1 MKTDELREKYLDFFV
16 GKGCLRRPSDVL
28 VPKDDPTVLF
38 TPAGMNQ
45 FKNQFLGIG
54 PLDFTKATTC
64 QKCLRTGDI
73 SNVGVTSYH
82 HTFFEMLGN
91 FSFGDYFKQEAIH
104 WAWEFL
110 TDKKWLGLEP
120 SRLTVTAYLDD
131 DEAVGI
137 WQNEI
142 GLDPKQITREDEY
155 ENFWPAGSPTN
166 GPDGVCGP
174 CSEIYYT
181 PPSGKKVEIWNLVFT
196 QFNRV
201 GDPPNNLRPLPKK
214 NIDTG
219 MGLERTAAVMQGFES
234 NYEIDIL
241 RPLCDRGGE
250 ILGVKYDF
258 ASPVGRPLRRIA
270 DHVRA
275 CTFAIH
281 EGCVPGPEKE
291 NYIIRLLLRRASMEG
306 FLLGK
311 REPFLSQLVPMIAE
325 VMRKPYP
332 ELHQTIEAVS
342 HVIESEEKQFL
353 GVVERGLTKFRKL
366 VDQARSAN
374 RTSLSGDEA
383 FDLHQT
389 DGFLIELTETLAAQ
403 EGVSVDMA
411 RFKECREEA
420 KKASGRGAFADSV
433 MSEGPI
439 DALKKSGGTEF
450 LGYEAIE
457 SKASI
462 RGIIADKKLAESYS
476 SPLVTIGIVLDK
488 TPFYGESGGQV
499 GDTGTIR
506 TASGEFTV
514 YDTQK
519 DGELFVHIGQLKAG
533 SLKVGEEVTAGVDA
547 HRRAAIR
554 RAHSATHILH
564 HALRTTLGEN
574 ATQRGSKVEG
584 DQLRF
589 DFAHPRSLTNE
600 ELISIEDQINQL
612 IAEGAPI
619 NTRVMPINEA
629 KKLGAMALFGEKYP
643 DFVRVVEMGDFSRE
657 FCGGTH
663 LSNTGQVGICRVVKD
678 ELVAAGVRRISC
690 VTGPKAIAR
699 MRESENLLREVGML
713 VKATTAE
720 ELPRKVAALQDELR
734 VAKKELSQYASQSLA
749 GMAAKLV
756 NDAPMVGNIK
766 VIVHRADE
774 LAREQL
780 KELVDQIRAQ
790 AGSAAVLVGQAVD
803 GKVSLIAGA
812 TKDLAQRFSASDA
825 VKAAAKLV
833 GGGGGGRAELAEAGG
848 KIPEKLDEALQEGLA
863 FLKNKL
869 GS

>member
-1 MKTDELREKYLDFFV
+1 R
-16 GKGCLRRPSDVL
+16 SD
-28 VPKDDPTVLF
+28 
-38 TPAGMNQ
+38 
-45 FKNQFLGIG
+45 
-54 PLDFTKATTC
+54 
-64 QKCLRTGDI
+64 
-73 SNVGVTSYH
+73 
-82 HTFFEMLGN
+82 
-91 FSFGDYFKQEAIH
+91 
-104 WAWEFL
+104 
-110 TDKKWLGLEP
+110 P
-120 SRLTVTAYLDD
+120 SRTTRH
-131 DEAVGI
+131 VG
-137 WQNEI
+137 E
-142 GLDPKQITREDEY
+142 LCVLSSRKS
-155 ENFWPAGSPTN
+155 FA
-166 GPDGVCGP
+166 
-174 CSEIYYT
+174 
-181 PPSGKKVEIWNLVFT
+181 
-196 QFNRV
+196 RV
-201 GDPPNNLRPLPKK
+201 
-214 NIDTG
+214 
-219 MGLERTAAVMQGFES
+219 
-234 NYEIDIL
+234 
-241 RPLCDRGGE
+241 
-250 ILGVKYDF
+250 
-258 ASPVGRPLRRIA
+258 
-270 DHVRA
+270 
-275 CTFAIH
+275 
-281 EGCVPGPEKE
+281 
-291 NYIIRLLLRRASMEG
+291 
-306 FLLGK
+306 
-311 REPFLSQLVPMIAE
+311 IAE

-457 SKASI
+457 SKATI

-519 DGELFVHIGQLKAG
+519 DGELFVHIGQLKEG
-533 SLKVGEEVTAGVDA
+533 SLKVGEEVTASVDA

-619 NTRVMPINEA
+619 TTRVMPINEA

-713 VKATTAE
+713 VKATTAD

-756 NDAPMVGNIK
+756 NDAPVVGNIK

-869 GS
+869 GG